1 MDYNENYEDVINSII
16 TKFRQESI
24 SDIHISVLKSAI
36 QKYIRRSMFKKCL
49 WSASRLDMFRYVQN
63 GERIR
68 TNFLHRLMI
77 IYLEDVGFCGLHL
90 WELINK
96 LIYENCIVKRKNKDV
111 KKEIQSIRYALSL
124 LCDKNQYKVRACS
137 YLNTFMSN
145 TIDVNKFIEQTIYKN
160 IEPTTELKGETIKDK
175 IAYVK
180 YLYTLNHNDLYKKI
194 EKFYPHSSLLNISK
208 LWYKELKLKEQFL
221 VWNVIL
227 CDFIFNEDY
236 KKPKINKYKY
246 ELINNYE
253 NNWDDQI
260 DKTITFDDYIFDKH
274 TKVKT
279 SNTSV
284 KKTTEYFAET
294 SSIVI
299 PEYPLVDEWFKWI
312 YLKVRGVNAPIPL
325 INEED
330 EEKEEEYEKE
340 NKKLFKVIKRM
351 NLIDVINISLKLNLK
366 MEDIKDM
373 KLINLYNNI
382 VKKYS
387 TQNKISIS
395 EILKEY

>member
-1 MDYNENYEDVINSII
+1 MDYNENYEDVINLII

-137 YLNTFMSN
+137 YL
-145 TIDVNKFIEQTIYKN
+145 NKFIEQTIYKN

-299 PEYPLVDEWFKWI
+299 PEYPLVDKWFKWI
-312 YLKVRGVNAPIPL
+312 YLKLKYILKIMMIYQNNNYYNALAYRIKYKYSDLANRNFL
-325 INEED
+325 IYKDRLYSID
-330 EEKEEEYEKE
+330 EESVNESFNLLNELKKNKYEY
-340 NKKLFKVIKRM
+340 
-351 NLIDVINISLKLNLK
+351 LKTN
-366 MEDIKDM
+366 
-373 KLINLYNNI
+373 Y
-382 VKKYS
+382 KKYRKYMNEKLVKY
-387 TQNKISIS
+387 TDN
-395 EILKEY
+395 EFMN